1 MREMTI
7 SIRLRDELSKFA
19 GRNSEVADGRAE
31 EPSLVPGGGGMRQC
45 VPGELPGGLTGK
57 LGVGRARQLG
67 TQHSPVPIP
76 LTSVIANAEREGC
89 NSG

>member
-31 EPSLVPGGGGMRQC
+31 ENSLVP
-45 VPGELPGGLTGK
+45 VFLHFK
-57 LGVGRARQLG
+57 LCED
-67 TQHSPVPIP
+67 PIP
-76 LTSVIANAEREGC
+76 FCVAPALRTGAARAARVGLKWR
-89 NSG
+89 

>member
-31 EPSLVPGGGGMRQC
+31 EPSLVPGIPSPQTLQRSDPILRCSGTPDRSRKGSACRAE
-45 VPGELPGGLTGK
+45 VE
-57 LGVGRARQLG
+57 VEGR
-67 TQHSPVPIP
+67 
-76 LTSVIANAEREGC
+76 
-89 NSG
+89 

>member
-31 EPSLVPGGGGMRQC
+31 EPSLVPGIPSPQTLRRSDPILRCSGTPDRSRKGSACRAE
-45 VPGELPGGLTGK
+45 VE
-57 LGVGRARQLG
+57 VEGR
-67 TQHSPVPIP
+67 
-76 LTSVIANAEREGC
+76 
-89 NSG
+89 